1 MSTSILS
8 PSLVLSLVLSMG
20 IAAMFHLWRGRSLRD
35 LLLYLLVA
43 MVGFGAGQLV
53 GTIIRTPLLQVG
65 DVHLLEASVGAW
77 VALAVAH
84 VVTTP
89 ATRPW

>member
-8 PSLVLSLVLSMG
+8 PSLVLSLVLSVG

-35 LLLYLLVA
+35 LLLFLLVA
-43 MVGFGAGQLV
+43 FVGFGVGQLV

-65 DVHLLEASVGAW
+65 DVHLLEASIGAW
-77 VALAVAH
+77 LALAIAH
-84 VVTTP
+84 VITTP
-89 ATRPW
+89 ASRRW